1 MSNNNNNNFN
11 NNNNDKKEN
20 NNNNTIAYITD
31 SNYIIQTFTDLIIKT
46 TTQNKQLSYYWPD
59 FKTLK

>member
-31 SNYIIQTFTDLIIKT
+31 SNDIIQTFTDLIIKT
-46 TTQNKQLSYYWPD
+46 TTQNKQLSYY
-59 FKTLK
+59 